1 MMKLFKQITLA
12 SIAVITLSGCGE
24 ILGALVNG
32 VNTTVTT
39 ASNTIGGLTTGSETI
54 LNGEIKDAKT
64 QELLIG
70 AKVQVGR
77 KFTATDDDGYYE
89 LQDIE
94 PGEYKIIITKRGYI
108 RLTKNVQLQG
118 RKIEDFFLVKDNNQN
133 QNQNQNILPAPVVTP
148 TPGLSSR

>member
-1 MMKLFKQITLA
+1 MKLFKQITLA